1 MGKRFVK
8 VSLATKFRTLYGAAV
23 LGIIASALL
32 VPWLFMEKVV
42 EQGIQRRASEVLRLR
57 YNEFLDGQSHRTNR
71 ISQLYPAGEDGE
83 GREGPTVINLLPT
96 AATGPAVTSQPEATS
111 EPATTAASLPAGTSQ
126 AATAS
131 GPAATSQPTAVEL
144 TGGAPVPRPALD
156 PWARAAQK
164 SFVRNRKEELF
175 LTEAENHSGATVYR
189 CFRALRVDSNC
200 LQCHGPSAPQQR
212 QFQAGQLVGMID
224 LTLPASASNEPLVWW
239 TRGMFVAGGAL
250 ATGLALVLFVL
261 ITQRLVL
268 RPIRKLQRMADKVAD
283 GDLTVRSSV
292 RTHDEFQRLGESFN
306 EMLTAIADQHEK
318 LRAANRALDLKLS
331 ELAEANVTLFQA
343 NKVKNEFLANVSHE
357 LRTPLN
363 SILGFAD
370 LVGEGQDE
378 KLSRYGKNI
387 GSAAKNLLAMIN
399 DLLDVAKIEAGK
411 AQVRLDKVSVTDTC
425 QTLGALMQ
433 PTADKRQIKLI
444 VQLDNQLPLIVTDG
458 GKFQQIL
465 YNLLSNAIKFT
476 PLGGQVTLSAGC
488 VTQSTSPAQPQEG
501 PGASCALPDS
511 VGRTLG
517 SGQTTA
523 QTKEPAHPT
532 DSPDGRDTAVSCGG
546 KFDEVYVSVADT
558 GPGIAEADQQFIFDK
573 FYQADKTLIRESSGT
588 GLGLAISKELTNLLG
603 GKLSLKSSPGQ
614 GTVFTLTLPVDGG
627 QKATA

>member
-1 MGKRFVK
+1 MGRRFVK
-8 VSLATKFRTLYGAAV
+8 VSLATKFRTLFGAAV

-32 VPWLFMEKVV
+32 VPWMFMEKVV
-42 EQGIQRRASEVLRLR
+42 EQGVQRRASEVLRLR

-71 ISQLYPAGEDGE
+71 VAQLYSAGEDGE

-96 AATGPAVTSQPEATS
+96 VTSQPVVATQTAPAELAGAALES
-111 EPATTAASLPAGTSQ
+111 PTTAPATRPSVA
-126 AATAS
+126 AATTQTVTTQKAT
-131 GPAATSQPTAVEL
+131 GPI
-144 TGGAPVPRPALD
+144 LD
-156 PWARAAQK
+156 PWAREA
-164 SFVRNRKEELF
+164 RKAFLRDHKEDLF
-175 LTEAENHSGATVYR
+175 LTEAENRSGASVYR
-189 CFRALRVDSNC
+189 CFRALRADSNC
-200 LQCHGPSAPQQR
+200 LQCHGASAPQQR
-212 QFQAGQLVGMID
+212 QFRAGQLVGMID
-224 LTLPASASNEPLVWW
+224 VTLPGSAGSEPLVWW

-250 ATGLALVLFVL
+250 ATLLALVLFVL

-268 RPIRKLQRMADKVAD
+268 RPIRKLQRMADKVTE
-283 GDLTVRSSV
+283 GDLTVRSTV
-292 RTHDEFQRLGESFN
+292 KTHDELQRLGESFN
-306 EMLTAIADQHEK
+306 EMLSAITDQHEK

-411 AQVRLDKVSVTDTC
+411 AQVRMDKVSVTDTC
-425 QTLGALMQ
+425 QTLGALMK
-433 PTADKRQIKLI
+433 PTADKRQINLI
-444 VQLDNQLPLIVTDG
+444 VQLDNQLPLIITDG

-476 PLGGQVTLSAGC
+476 PLGGQVILSAGC
-488 VTQSTSPAQPQEG
+488 VTQSTSPAQPQGSSDSHGG
-501 PGASCALPDS
+501 PLIQSSLS
-511 VGRTLG
+511 
-517 SGQTTA
+517 
-523 QTKEPAHPT
+523 EPA
-532 DSPDGRDTAVSCGG
+532 GRVVSCGG
-546 KFDEVYVSVADT
+546 KFDEIYVSVADT
-558 GPGIAEADQQFIFDK
+558 GPGIAEADQQFIFEK
-573 FYQADKTLIRESSGT
+573 FYQADKTLIREASGT

-614 GTVFTLTLPVDGG
+614 GTIFTLTLPVEGSQNG
-627 QKATA
+627 IVCVT